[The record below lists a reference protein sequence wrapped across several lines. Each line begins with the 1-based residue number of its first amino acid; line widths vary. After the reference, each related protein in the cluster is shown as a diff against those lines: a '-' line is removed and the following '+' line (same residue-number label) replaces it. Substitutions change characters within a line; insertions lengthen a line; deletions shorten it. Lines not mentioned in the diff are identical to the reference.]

1 MKIIGDIE
9 GSKILFL
16 QGPMGTF
23 FRKLSGFF
31 TNNGATTYTICFNA
45 GDFLFAGK
53 KNRSLYTGTRE
64 QWRKYIHLFLNSH
77 SIDKI
82 FLFGNC
88 RYYHREAI
96 TVAKEM
102 SIDVFVFEEGYIRPN
117 YITLEKFGVN
127 GDSSLPQNPEFYSK
141 LIPEKIEPA
150 PSAENSYSRMALQAT
165 IYYIANALSSPF
177 LRHYIHHRDPSVFKE
192 FCYGLR
198 NVIRRFKY
206 QISEKD
212 ILTQLQTQL
221 KKKYYFVPLQTRTD
235 FQLTEYSDFPDIES
249 FIRDIIISFTLYSPP
264 DTYLVI
270 KHHPMERGMSTY
282 LKYIERL
289 CHEHNL
295 SDRVIVIFDVHLPT
309 CLKNAIGTVTI
320 NSTVGLSSLF
330 HRTPTLVL
338 GRAVYDI
345 KGLTCCGMSL
355 DTFWKGYH
363 SPDRHLFLK
372 FKNYVI
378 NETQL
383 SGGFYGRFPDFADQ
397 PLSHCYPIRGVKSD
411 ITSCPTE
418 TDEIDLKCG

>member
-9 GSKILFL
+9 DSQILFL

-31 TNNGATTYTICFNA
+31 TNSGATTFTICFNA
-45 GDFLFAGK
+45 GDFLFASK
-53 KNRSLYTGTRE
+53 KNRFLYTGTRE
-64 QWRKYIHLFLNSH
+64 LWRKYIQFFLASH

-96 TVAKEM
+96 IVAKEM
-102 SIDVFVFEEGYIRPN
+102 GIDVFVFEEGYIRPN

-127 GDSSLPQNPEFYSK
+127 GDSSLPQSPEFYSK
-141 LIPEKIEPA
+141 IIQGKIETA
-150 PSAENSYSRMALQAT
+150 PSAENSYAKMALQAT
-165 IYYIANALSSPF
+165 SYYIANAITSPF
-177 LRHYIHHRDPSVFKE
+177 FRHYIHHRDASVLKE

-198 NVIRRFKY
+198 NVIRKFRY

-212 ILTQLQTQL
+212 ILTRLQTQL

-235 FQLTEYSDFPDIES
+235 FQLTEYSNFPDIES
-249 FIRDIIISFTLYSPP
+249 FLRDIITSFALYSPP

-282 LKYIERL
+282 LKCIEHL
-289 CHEHNL
+289 CHRYNIR
-295 SDRVIVIFDVHLPT
+295 DRVLVIFDVHLPT

-338 GRAVYDI
+338 GQAVYDI
-345 KGLTCCGMSL
+345 EGLTCRGMNL
-355 DTFWKGYH
+355 DAFWTGYQ
-363 SPDRHLFLK
+363 SPNRHLFLK

-378 NETQL
+378 AETQL
-383 SGGFYGRFPDFADQ
+383 NGGFYGKFPDFCD
-397 PLSHCYPIRGVKSD
+397 
-411 ITSCPTE
+411 
-418 TDEIDLKCG
+418 